1 MLVIWWFVC
10 RPDMTVTVERAFN
23 ILQYF
28 CINVTCYSCRMILF
42 AAEPRFYCA
51 CVVIQAPV
59 AFVPFQSTFLW
70 SLVVRSC
77 LITNQQSGKQW
88 FYHIPACVEFPKMV
102 LQRVV
107 LILFRCCYFSSTVTE
122 YTSDH
127 TFWHIEELLLLSSCV
142 FCNRPFAF
150 PRCDTWVTLSVYG
163 YSWTYVALNL
173 RAGLSSCVFYFVTN
187 CPSLLPDL
195 ITLSNSRVCIIN
207 HGLVIPFTWEQ
218 VCPLAYFVF

>member
-1 MLVIWWFVC
+1 MSYDIICCGTPFLLCVC
-10 RPDMTVTVERAFN
+10 RYSGTCRVRAISKYISVIVSCKIVSDYQPAVWQAV
-23 ILQYF
+23 ILSH
-28 CINVTCYSCRMILF
+28 TGMCRISENGV
-42 AAEPRFYCA
+42 AAC
-51 CVVIQAPV
+51 C
-59 AFVPFQSTFLW
+59 
-70 SLVVRSC
+70 
-77 LITNQQSGKQW
+77 
-88 FYHIPACVEFPKMV
+88 
-102 LQRVV
+102 